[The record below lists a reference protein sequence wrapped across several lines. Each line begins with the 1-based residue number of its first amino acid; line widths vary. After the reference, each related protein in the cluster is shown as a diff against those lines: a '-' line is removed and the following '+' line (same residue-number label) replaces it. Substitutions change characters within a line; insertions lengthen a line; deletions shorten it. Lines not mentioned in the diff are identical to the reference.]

1 MRTTLLAVFPEKQL
15 KEVREAQVTVLPEDV
30 GRVEVL
36 SSTKSELR
44 DTVEEVDCETFHE
57 TKIGFK

>member
-30 GRVEVL
+30 GKVEVL

-57 TKIGFK
+57 TKIGFN